1 VRNDR
6 GAVMKT
12 GVIVRR
18 PQMAFQARVADIRH
32 QADSPF
38 RRLLDIVGSISLI
51 LMAAIPM
58 AVIMVIIKL
67 SSPGPVFFTQ
77 RRFGLKGKEFRVI
90 KFRTMVAM
98 GNETS
103 TDQAR
108 PGDSRITPVGR
119 LLRRMSLD
127 ELPQLFNVLMGHM
140 TFVGP
145 RPHSIALNEKYRNS
159 ITGYMRRYDVKP
171 GITGWAQVNG
181 LRGHTPT
188 TSAMAKRVAHDLW
201 YVRNRSFWL
210 DAIIVLKTMLII
222 FNDKNAC

>member
-1 VRNDR
+1 MKNDR

-12 GVIVRR
+12 DVLVHR
-18 PQMAFQARVADIRH
+18 PPMALPVWAAEIRYQSH
-32 QADSPF
+32 IFF
-38 RRLLDIVGSISLI
+38 RRLLDVVGSISLI
-51 LMAAIPM
+51 VLAAIPM
-58 AVIMVIIKL
+58 ALIMVIIKL

-77 RRFGLKGKEFRVI
+77 RRFGLQGKVFRVI
-90 KFRTMVAM
+90 KFRTMVATR
-98 GNETS
+98 NETS
-103 TDQAR
+103 TDQAK
-108 PGDSRITPVGR
+108 PDDPRITPVGR

-145 RPHSIALNEKYRNS
+145 RPHSIALNEKYRDS
-159 ITGYMRRYDVKP
+159 VSGYMRRYDVKP

-181 LRGHTPT
+181 FRGHTPT

-201 YVRNRSFWL
+201 YIRNRSFWL
-210 DAIIVLKTMLII
+210 DAIIVLKTVLII